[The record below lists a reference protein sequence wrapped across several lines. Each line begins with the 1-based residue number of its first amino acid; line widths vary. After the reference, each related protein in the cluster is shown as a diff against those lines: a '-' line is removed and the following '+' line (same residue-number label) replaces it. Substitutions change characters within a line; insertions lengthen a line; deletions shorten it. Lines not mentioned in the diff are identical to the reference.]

1 MTQFYT
7 KPDSRLPTSSSC
19 FAELFESIGGDGG
32 HLAQYSSVRM
42 GARALSQ
49 LARVDAE
56 DKFTAIFDKH
66 FAPIRGPVMIT
77 AAHIIQGGARSA
89 AAKPHLA
96 DRIAAEVLKVDRGR

>member
-1 MTQFYT
+1 LIFSFTCWIIKT
-7 KPDSRLPTSSSC
+7 RSSS
-19 FAELFESIGGDGG
+19 GKP
-32 HLAQYSSVRM
+32 
-42 GARALSQ
+42 RALSQ

-77 AAHIIQGGARSA
+77 AAHVIRGGARIA

-96 DRIAAEVLKVDRGR
+96 DRIAAEVMKVDRGR